1 MISDEPDDDDDLD
14 DEAALDSYLGTND
27 LPKRDRVSVELPD
40 WPAPTKR
47 DAGLDLDVDTLAWF
61 KQNHADWRREIRFVL
76 RAWVVA
82 KATQPRAALALGHTI
97 PAVERDGPHNRP

>member
-14 DEAALDSYLGTND
+14 DEAALDSYLGASD
-27 LPKRDRVSVELPD
+27 LPKRDAVSVELPD

-47 DAGLDLDVDTLAWF
+47 DVGLDLDIDTLAWF

-82 KATQPRAALALGHTI
+82 KATQMRAALTLGQAT
-97 PAVERDGPHNRP
+97 PPDNRPY